1 MHFSMI
7 SLMLQHKCSNVMCTL
22 YYRRCGCLENKV
34 PIDWLSSYW
43 RHVVPI
49 DCNKRLAEKPKQVM
63 LQRIFVDMVPRYLEV
78 SVLCHI
84 WYLDFCVK
92 FVFSPFQCC
101 VHFASCC
108 TYLGTISVL
117 GKKSCSSSNV
127 HKPGSYRWPVG
138 LVWPQILENIL
149 NPGFCWESEMQLPL
163 SREVICLSNIKMC
176 KRFS

>member
-7 SLMLQHKCSNVMCTL
+7 SLMLQHKCSNMMCTL

-108 TYLGTISVL
+108 MYLGTISVL
-117 GKKSCSSSNV
+117 GKKSAMFINLV
-127 HKPGSYRWPVG
+127 HTGG
-138 LVWPQILENIL
+138 LLDWFGPRFLKIFWTLVSVESQKCNCHWAEKWYSFLTLKCAKDFL
-149 NPGFCWESEMQLPL
+149 N
-163 SREVICLSNIKMC
+163 
-176 KRFS
+176 